1 MIIQYITLNTVLQTQ
16 TLLHHNLE
24 SEQILSRVQARHSKS
39 KTLSRTNCDTNH
51 TTKHQNAN
59 MQARYILAGVGALG
73 AGALVLST
81 MGTYSSDRQ
90 YQKTL
95 QYMHDGRENF
105 QKKMDDASAK
115 VKDVKADASAK
126 LKNAQNSVN
135 EAVSGKK

>member
-1 MIIQYITLNTVLQTQ
+1 
-16 TLLHHNLE
+16 
-24 SEQILSRVQARHSKS
+24 
-39 KTLSRTNCDTNH
+39 
-51 TTKHQNAN
+51 